1 MKTTVLTAIL
11 CLLILPQIAR
21 ADDLVTPTWRGQ
33 PGTTGQ
39 AWEFNS
45 PLATGV
51 FPDGTPA
58 GALSPIGETQ
68 VTQIISHSAAGWL
81 PSDMG
86 RDGVWPLSGEMHF
99 LIENYP
105 PENPIKMVQMQLV
118 WRPQNPQAT
127 SGNEPTL
134 FFINPTID
142 SALLRSDMPL
152 GDVWTHSTYTWEY
165 RPNPQFEEFH
175 ILGDINVDQVVVET
189 WCTVPEPATI
199 SLLAVGL
206 AALATRR
213 KRHLLAT

>member
-1 MKTTVLTAIL
+1 MKTTALTAIL

-58 GALSPIGETQ
+58 GALPPIGETQ

-99 LIENYP
+99 LIENYIRD
-105 PENPIKMVQMQLV
+105 NPLKMVQMQLV

-199 SLLAVGL
+199 GLLALGSLGL
-206 AALATRR
+206 VARR
-213 KRHLLAT
+213 KRR